1 MGNGW
6 DKTPLRHQDKS
17 GPVTCTSLS
26 CRLHIYSHFRDRS
39 VVFCFLAEVLSTWNL
54 RFQGDGYKW
63 FLRLIPLGHCFQD
76 HFAKLGSW
84 EIESGRSCLLIISL
98 VWEASLCV
106 GQGLEWL
113 LQRSVGCGFV
123 PVFDSCVVW
132 WCLQPQELLGG
143 VFFYSKIPKSSLIVP
158 FFSGENNQMFNFSGL
173 LVSCLIGK

>member
-1 MGNGW
+1 MRDQIPTQSDKRRIAAEEKELRSGSKAGLRCSRSDELVRMRMGNGW

-26 CRLHIYSHFRDRS
+26 LRLHIYSHILDRS

-63 FLRLIPLGHCFQD
+63 FLRLIPLAHCFQD

-84 EIESGRSCLLIISL
+84 EIESSRSCLLIISL

-123 PVFDSCVVW
+123 PVFDTVV
-132 WCLQPQELLGG
+132 
-143 VFFYSKIPKSSLIVP
+143 
-158 FFSGENNQMFNFSGL
+158 
-173 LVSCLIGK
+173 